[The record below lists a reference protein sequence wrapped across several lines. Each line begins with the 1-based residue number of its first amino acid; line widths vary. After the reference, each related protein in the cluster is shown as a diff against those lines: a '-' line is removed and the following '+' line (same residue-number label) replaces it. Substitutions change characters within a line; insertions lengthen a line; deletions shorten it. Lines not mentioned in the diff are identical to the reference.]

1 MSRSFFGKKED
12 KQKNEKQGVTK
23 EVTPRKTQR
32 KEEEEEEEDN
42 DSMITQQKVKAKRR
56 RMLDDSDEEDV
67 AMETN
72 KADVLSDTKSNDELS
87 QNEAT
92 PTNHTSRVCRP
103 AKLDI
108 KTPPKRNTGM

>member
-1 MSRSFFGKKED
+1 MSRSFFGKKEE
-12 KQKNEKQGVTK
+12 KQKNEKQGITK

-32 KEEEEEEEDN
+32 KEEEEEEDN
-42 DSMITQQKVKAKRR
+42 DSMVTKVKVKRR

-72 KADVLSDTKSNDELS
+72 KADAKSNDELS

-92 PTNHTSRVCRP
+92 PTNHTSPIKTVCRP

-108 KTPPKRNTGM
+108 KTPPKRSTGM